1 MIRKRSKMIG
11 IVMLVLAVIFVI
23 FALSHPEMSFPWSN
37 TITCLMY
44 GMYVIV
50 MIILLVA
57 PFRNNK

>member
-57 PFRNNK
+57 PFWNNK